1 VRRIQCD
8 SFHLIVPTNRGW
20 AAAKIADMTVRRAQ
34 GRQRSTHRPLSVA
47 IVAPPWYDIP
57 PKGYGGIEAM
67 CAGLADGLVSL
78 GADVTV
84 IAAGAN
90 GTTATLLSTFDEP
103 QYTRLGDTLADAVH
117 AAALPRMLAE
127 LGVDIVHDHS
137 LLGPLVAATREAPT
151 VVTAHGP
158 VTGELGRYY
167 CDLGSMVNLVAISQ
181 AQRGFAPQLNW
192 AGVVHNAIEVRDFPF
207 EEQKS
212 GFALFLGRTSPDKG
226 ILHAVHAA
234 KRAGIELVIAAKSNE
249 PSEREYFESAIE
261 PVLGPRMHWVGE
273 ADASLKRELLK
284 AARCLLFPICW
295 EEPFG
300 MVMIEALACGT
311 PVVALGRGSV
321 PEIIRDGKTGIV
333 CGEPDDLPDALHR
346 VQEIEPAD
354 CRADALNRFDVSRM
368 SSDYFDLYHL
378 IVDDR
383 LHRSA

>member
-1 VRRIQCD
+1 
-8 SFHLIVPTNRGW
+8 
-20 AAAKIADMTVRRAQ
+20 
-34 GRQRSTHRPLSVA
+34 
-47 IVAPPWYDIP
+47 
-57 PKGYGGIEAM
+57 
-67 CAGLADGLVSL
+67 
-78 GADVTV
+78 
-84 IAAGAN
+84 
-90 GTTATLLSTFDEP
+90 
-103 QYTRLGDTLADAVH
+103 
-117 AAALPRMLAE
+117 
-127 LGVDIVHDHS
+127 
-137 LLGPLVAATREAPT
+137 
-151 VVTAHGP
+151 
-158 VTGELGRYY
+158 
-167 CDLGSMVNLVAISQ
+167 
-181 AQRGFAPQLNW
+181 
-192 AGVVHNAIEVRDFPF
+192 
-207 EEQKS
+207 
-212 GFALFLGRTSPDKG
+212 
-226 ILHAVHAA
+226 
-234 KRAGIELVIAAKSNE
+234 
-249 PSEREYFESAIE
+249 
-261 PVLGPRMHWVGE
+261 MHWVGE